1 MHVSLVNILGTIR
14 RNGVTF
20 EEYAE
25 DGLPALKRRF
35 LDTQDSELLSCDIL
49 EQNRPIFRGYFA
61 GNPPSPMVRA
71 VVDARCVALL
81 PKIRNSI
88 KC

>member
-1 MHVSLVNILGTIR
+1 MSYILRNLSGTIR
-14 RNGVTF
+14 RNGVSF

-25 DGLPALKRRF
+25 DGLPALKRR
-35 LDTQDSELLSCDIL
+35 LLAAQDAELLSCDIL

-71 VVDARCVALL
+71 VVDAR
-81 PKIRNSI
+81 
-88 KC
+88 